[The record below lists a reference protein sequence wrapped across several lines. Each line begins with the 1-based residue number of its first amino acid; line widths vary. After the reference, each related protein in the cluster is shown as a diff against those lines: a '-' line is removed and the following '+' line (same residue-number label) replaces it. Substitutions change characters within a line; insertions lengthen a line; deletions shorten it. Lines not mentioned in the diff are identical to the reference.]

1 VKLVMIRGRSS
12 VDLVRPGSVSNS
24 DPRQTLCVLFV
35 MLICRFSMPAAG
47 GRLSVV
53 KIVLRGCRNALESIE
68 HELEMQVVDG
78 VA

>member
-1 VKLVMIRGRSS
+1 
-12 VDLVRPGSVSNS
+12 
-24 DPRQTLCVLFV
+24 
-35 MLICRFSMPAAG
+35 MLMCRFSIPAAG

-53 KIVLRGCRNALESIE
+53 KIVLRGCRKALESIE

>member
-1 VKLVMIRGRSS
+1 
-12 VDLVRPGSVSNS
+12 
-24 DPRQTLCVLFV
+24 
-35 MLICRFSMPAAG
+35 MLICRFSIPAAA

-53 KIVLRGCRNALESIE
+53 KIVLRGCRNVLEAIE

>member
-1 VKLVMIRGRSS
+1 MKLVMIRGRSS
-12 VDLVRPGSVSNS
+12 FDLVRPGSVSNS

-35 MLICRFSMPAAG
+35 MLMCRSSIPAAA

-53 KIVLRGCRNALESIE
+53 KIVPRGCRKALESIE

-78 VA
+78 IA

>member
-1 VKLVMIRGRSS
+1 MKLLMIRGRGS

-35 MLICRFSMPAAG
+35 MLMCRFSIPAAG

-53 KIVLRGCRNALESIE
+53 KIVLRGCRKALESIE

>member
-1 VKLVMIRGRSS
+1 MKLVMIRGRSS

-35 MLICRFSMPAAG
+35 MLIYRFSMPAAG

>member
-1 VKLVMIRGRSS
+1 MKPVMIRRRSS
-12 VDLVRPGSVSNS
+12 VDLVKPDSVSNS

-35 MLICRFSMPAAG
+35 MLMCRFSSPAAS

-53 KIVLRGCRNALESIE
+53 KIVLRGCRKALESIQ
-68 HELEMQVVDG
+68 HELEIQVVDG